1 MQVPGACCP
10 GTGETKERAHYLYL
24 VHQLTAVK
32 LFGDFGELEGSLREQ
47 LFGFC
52 PVIMFDSSKSRAGE
66 SQSWEHS
73 AESLPQAPP
82 LKKREHRSFK
92 TDSRSSYFAT
102 QPRMEVLPVLR
113 RKGTSD
119 SLV

>member
-10 GTGETKERAHYLYL
+10 GTGETKERAHCLYL

-52 PVIMFDSSKSRAGE
+52 PVIMFDSAKSRAGE
-66 SQSWEHS
+66 SQSWENS
-73 AESLPQAPP
+73 PESLHQAPP

-92 TDSRSSYFAT
+92 TDHSYFAT